1 MLYPVVIKLWGL
13 SQLSFLNEKRIQH
26 YLKDGEQ
33 IAQVENVDECGSTE
47 HIDMMKKF
55 QEDCVGESGDVPVDH
70 GSKEDHVKETKD
82 ESDELLKVDFMSQGD
97 LVDPVVD
104 AFSCGEEFEK
114 QESVLQSDVDLELHR
129 EALRDEE
136 SFREFECKEHDNN
149 SFSMVENVS
158 LVETASKD
166 TEKPLLLNQLCTS
179 VVYPCRFPK
188 RCKVSAVRDFPD
200 ALKILKALNEASEK
214 NLNHRTTCDSQNN
227 VERLETKTKSQESSA
242 PTEKGLSR
250 NLKALLTPP
259 KEDPVNFDE
268 QELAY
273 CGANSTALSTQ
284 STSEV
289 TNSNKQIG
297 GKERVKCINK
307 TIVEDL
313 MATSRCPMSS
323 QCYQSDTKTN
333 QDKGKGKGKDEILK
347 RNQNEGSALI
357 TVVLALMAPTKCP
370 C

>member
-1 MLYPVVIKLWGL
+1 MVNIMLYPVVIKLWGL
-13 SQLSFLNEKRIQH
+13 SQLSFLNEKQIQH

-47 HIDMMKKF
+47 HIDMMK
-55 QEDCVGESGDVPVDH
+55 VVDML
-70 GSKEDHVKETKD
+70 KRNVDQVYELNTRECDMTKPKRH
-82 ESDELLKVDFMSQGD
+82 KVDFMSQGD

-104 AFSCGEEFEK
+104 AFSYGEEFEK

-166 TEKPLLLNQLCTS
+166 TEKPPLLNQLCTS

-214 NLNHRTTCDSQNN
+214 NLNHRTTCDSQND
-227 VERLETKTKSQESSA
+227 VERLETKTKSQENSA

-268 QELAY
+268 QELAS
-273 CGANSTALSTQ
+273 CGANSTALCTQ
-284 STSEV
+284 YFRS
-289 TNSNKQIG
+289 
-297 GKERVKCINK
+297 
-307 TIVEDL
+307 
-313 MATSRCPMSS
+313 
-323 QCYQSDTKTN
+323 Y
-333 QDKGKGKGKDEILK
+333 
-347 RNQNEGSALI
+347 
-357 TVVLALMAPTKCP
+357 
-370 C
+370 